1 MGLFGK
7 RRGYEAPDYMTPG
20 GGIGGDINRQQSESP
35 LRDGGNWMR
44 NLAMSLGAAQSF
56 RDGDFNQGASL
67 LDYVGQQGEAKR
79 KAMQDEEQRRGLLQQ
94 IIAAGVPPEKAP
106 LILAGVAKLG
116 DVMPQ
121 APELPTEA
129 RVAEWYRTATPEQR
143 AAYDQT
149 KPIVTQGYGS
159 TVVPRSP
166 LPTGGGGL
174 TPMTPEEIRKLGL
187 PEGGPSSP
195 ATGGFPRYRR

>member
-79 KAMQDEEQRRGLLQQ
+79 KAMQDEEQRRGLLRQL
-94 IIAAGVPPEKAP
+94 IAAGIPPEKAP
-106 LILAGVAKLG
+106 LIIAGAAKYG
-116 DVMPQ
+116 DV
-121 APELPTEA
+121 APGTTKA
-129 RVAEWYRTATPEQR
+129 VRTLGP
-143 AAYDQT
+143 
-149 KPIVTQGYGS
+149 
-159 TVVPRSP
+159 VVPRVRTASGR
-166 LPTGGGGL
+166 LISST
-174 TPMTPEEIRKLGL
+174 TPSGHSLITACKSLSQIGTVGPMSARRRRAISRK
-187 PEGGPSSP
+187 SMS
-195 ATGGFPRYRR
+195 AARC